1 MSDNR
6 SAILEISLELF
17 ARRGYEAVGIQ
28 EIVDSAG
35 ITKPTLYHYFGSKSG
50 LLDILLK
57 ESFTPFLTGLAGAAR
72 YSGDVTN
79 ALRAVASYSLQ
90 FAGQNANLFRFYLT
104 TQVAPLDSE
113 PYQASKFIHMEQQRI
128 LQDLFMETAQDHGN
142 MKGRH
147 VAYAASF
154 LGLVNTY
161 ALLAVN
167 GEIPAVDDLVNQVVH
182 QFMHGI
188 FS

>member
-6 SAILEISLELF
+6 AAILQIALELF

-50 LLDILLK
+50 LLEVLLK
-57 ESFTPFLTGLAGAAR
+57 ESFDPFINALHGAAR
-72 YSGDVTN
+72 YEGDVTN
-79 ALRAVASYSLQ
+79 TLRAVTDYFLQ
-90 FAGQNANLFRFYLT
+90 FARQNPLLFRFYLNS
-104 TQVAPLDSE
+104 QVAPQDSDLFK
-113 PYQASKFIHMEQQRI
+113 ASIFVNQQQQRI
-128 LQDLFMETAQDHGN
+128 LQDLFLQAANDHGN

-161 ALLAVN
+161 ALLALIGGV
-167 GEIPAVDDLVNQVVH
+167 EPDDTLVYRVVH